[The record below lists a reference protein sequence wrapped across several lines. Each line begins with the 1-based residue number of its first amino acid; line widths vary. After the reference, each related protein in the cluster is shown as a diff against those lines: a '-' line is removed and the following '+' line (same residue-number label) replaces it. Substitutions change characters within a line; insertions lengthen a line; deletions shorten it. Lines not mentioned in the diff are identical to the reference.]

1 MTIGRTDQIDNQLSN
16 IGIDFSA
23 FESGGAIDASDGSW
37 YVTPKDAQ
45 GVGVGFNDELCESD
59 NGVHLA
65 RLTVRGMDSSVM
77 FEALFQGKDSSG
89 GTWQMPSSL
98 SITHDD
104 CLMPCLGDVVGSM
117 AVDVVDLL
125 AIISSWGPCSGCD
138 ADIDASGSVDV
149 SDLLTIISAWGP
161 CS

>member
-1 MTIGRTDQIDNQLSN
+1 
-16 IGIDFSA
+16 
-23 FESGGAIDASDGSW
+23 
-37 YVTPKDAQ
+37 
-45 GVGVGFNDELCESD
+45 
-59 NGVHLA
+59 
-65 RLTVRGMDSSVM
+65 
-77 FEALFQGKDSSG
+77 
-89 GTWQMPSSL
+89 
-98 SITHDD
+98 
-104 CLMPCLGDVVGSM
+104 MPCLGDVDGSM